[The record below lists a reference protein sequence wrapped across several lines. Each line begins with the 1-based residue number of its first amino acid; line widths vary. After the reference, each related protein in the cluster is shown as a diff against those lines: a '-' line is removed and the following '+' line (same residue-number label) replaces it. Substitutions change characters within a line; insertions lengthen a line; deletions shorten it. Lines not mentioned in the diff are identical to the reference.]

1 VGERKGEID
10 EDDKVVY
17 FVWLD
22 GNGMREGGGLFPSY
36 SIKSEMER
44 KSCDRKFIF
53 DSILIYMAPP
63 LTFFAILLFV
73 VNKTHEERVI
83 SIPFSLL
90 PPFPPTDHRIFLLL
104 LLLLLL
110 LLFLLISVFC

>member
-53 DSILIYMAPP
+53 DSILIYMAP
-63 LTFFAILLFV
+63 T
-73 VNKTHEERVI
+73 TY
-83 SIPFSLL
+83 
-90 PPFPPTDHRIFLLL
+90 FLCY
-104 LLLLLL
+104 
-110 LLFLLISVFC
+110 SSFCGQ